1 MKSNRCLLGSLRPRS
16 PDRVIPAGS
25 HSEGCPV
32 PHARSFDAGRSP
44 PHLGVVL
51 ESLGGRE
58 KLSDRRALVPG
69 SGRGYDVETLAKY
82 VASATGLELAPTA
95 VASAREYLGSKAVT
109 NAEVIQDDFLSPKTD
124 ATYDLGYGTC
134 PLTTHRSPTHG
145 SGLRATHC
153 LLLTACYSP
162 LLDAP

>member
-1 MKSNRCLLGSLRPRS
+1 M
-16 PDRVIPAGS
+16 
-25 HSEGCPV
+25 
-32 PHARSFDAGRSP
+32 
-44 PHLGVVL
+44 L

-69 SGRGYDVETLAKY
+69 CGRGYDVETLAKY

-153 LLLTACYSP
+153 LLLTAP
-162 LLDAP
+162 

>member
-1 MKSNRCLLGSLRPRS
+1 M
-16 PDRVIPAGS
+16 
-25 HSEGCPV
+25 
-32 PHARSFDAGRSP
+32 
-44 PHLGVVL
+44 
-51 ESLGGRE
+51 
-58 KLSDRRALVPG
+58 
-69 SGRGYDVETLAKY
+69 ETLAKY

-153 LLLTACYSP
+153 LLLTACYSLLATHRSLT
-162 LLDAP
+162 LLDARRLYILLRVASLNEE